1 MSGPRQIRFLRSD
14 GARRSAGLRSAACDP
29 TFTSQSLSAGGG
41 HEESVRRILSAF
53 QNARGVC
60 KLGGEGEKHYV
71 HSETYEACE
80 QTWYGL
86 NTPHGVYHV
95 EKTGD
100 KKATKIHE
108 DDSARASRLR
118 AGLPYGIMPMVSLAT
133 AASEMAV

>member
-1 MSGPRQIRFLRSD
+1 MPFFYKPTFGRLLIQDKRCSNSEVSGPRQIRFLRSD

-41 HEESVRRILSAF
+41 HEKSICRILSAF

-60 KLGGEGEKHYV
+60 KLGGKEEKHYV

-100 KKATKIHE
+100 
-108 DDSARASRLR
+108 
-118 AGLPYGIMPMVSLAT
+118 
-133 AASEMAV
+133 

>member
-1 MSGPRQIRFLRSD
+1 MLKCPSSTNQRSLACSFRTSGVVLLLVP
-14 GARRSAGLRSAACDP
+14 P

-41 HEESVRRILSAF
+41 HEKGERRIMSAF
-53 QNARGVC
+53 QNAQGVC

-80 QTWYGL
+80 QTWHGL

-100 KKATKIHE
+100 QKS
-108 DDSARASRLR
+108 DQDPRR
-118 AGLPYGIMPMVSLAT
+118 
-133 AASEMAV
+133 